1 MKGWFRNVSVPPNKE
16 KEFSTHRNFTIV
28 LGSGFRAGA
37 VRRFGIRKKDSNRH
51 VYIVGKTGT
60 GKSGLIRN
68 VCIQLIR
75 RNQGVTVIDPHGDLT
90 EELLAAVPKSRL
102 NDCIHISLADREFPV
117 QFNPLIGKIVG
128 DKASRAASIT
138 RAFRNI
144 WSDSWGPRTQYILQH
159 AFLSLLY
166 VPQVTLLDMER
177 LFRDE
182 GFRSRVISLSDVD
195 VAVRAFW
202 RTYESWTE
210 RYRIEAVG
218 PVQNKIGQLLM
229 NSSLRNVLCS
239 PRRRFDASTA
249 INKGRIVL
257 VNLAKGIVGHEAVNL
272 FGSLLVAEYEEAAL
286 SRGAVPVEQRR
297 HHWLVIDEFQSLTT
311 ETFAGILSEIR
322 KYHLHVWLANQYL
335 DQINPIVRSSIL
347 GNVGSFI
354 VFQTGA
360 QDARVIG
367 DEFGWSQ
374 GYSSL
379 VELNRFEVAV
389 KLMAKGETQL
399 PFIGKTMTP
408 LPTPYTYAAQIINA
422 NHNAYC
428 GRREQV
434 EDWIWKRKA

>member
-1 MKGWFRNVSVPPNKE
+1 M
-16 KEFSTHRNFTIV
+16 
-28 LGSGFRAGA
+28 
-37 VRRFGIRKKDSNRH
+37 
-51 VYIVGKTGT
+51 

-68 VCIQLIR
+68 VCVQLIR
-75 RNQGVTVIDPHGDLT
+75 RNQGVTVIDPHGDLA
-90 EELLAAVPKSRL
+90 EELLGAVPMSRL
-102 NDCIHISLADREFPV
+102 NDCIYVSLADREFPFQV
-117 QFNPLIGKIVG
+117 NPLIGECG
-128 DKASRAASIT
+128 GEKASRAASVT

-159 AFLSLLY
+159 VVFSLLF
-166 VPQVTLLDMER
+166 VPQATLLDLER

-182 GFRSRVISLSDVD
+182 GFRSRVIKLSGAD
-195 VAVRAFW
+195 VALRAFW
-202 RTYESWTE
+202 RTYESWTD

-218 PVQNKIGQLLM
+218 PIQNKIGQLLM

-239 PRRRFDASTA
+239 PKRRFEAKEA

-257 VNLAKGIVGHEAVNL
+257 VNLAKGKVGHEAANL

-286 SRGAVPVEQRR
+286 IRGSVPVEQRQ
-297 HHWLVIDEFQSLTT
+297 HHWLVIDEFHSLTT
-311 ETFAGILSEIR
+311 ETFAGLLSEIR

-335 DQINPIVRSSIL
+335 DQIQAPVRSSIL

-360 QDARVIG
+360 QDAKIIG

-389 KLMAKGETQL
+389 KLMVKGETQL
-399 PFIGKTMTP
+399 PFIGKTMAP
-408 LPTPYTYAAQIINA
+408 LPASHANVAQIINA

-434 EDWIWKRKA
+434 EDWMWKRQA